1 VRPLVQMTGDSGFNE
16 MFFDDVRVPKK
27 NIVGD
32 KNNGWLVAL
41 TSLMYE
47 RRARDMTGIV
57 RELVDLAK
65 AVRRNGGSA
74 WDDDSVR
81 QQIVQFACEAW
92 GIKYT
97 GLRQL
102 TRQLK
107 GLPPGPESSIQKV
120 AYSELNLRMQKF
132 AMELLGPYSQMLYEA
147 PFAVDK
153 GKWSYRML
161 AARGMIIGAGT
172 SEIQR
177 NIIGE
182 RVLGL
187 PKG

>member
-1 VRPLVQMTGDSGFNE
+1 M
-16 MFFDDVRVPKK
+16 VP
-27 NIVGD
+27 
-32 KNNGWLVAL
+32 
-41 TSLMYE
+41 
-47 RRARDMTGIV
+47 
-57 RELVDLAK
+57 
-65 AVRRNGGSA
+65 RNGASA
-74 WDDDSVR
+74 WDDSSVR
-81 QQIVQFACEAW
+81 QRITQFACEAW
-92 GIKYT
+92 GIKYI

-107 GLPPGPESSIQKV
+107 GLPPGPESSIQKL
-120 AYSELNLRMQKF
+120 AYSELNLRVQIY
-132 AMELLGPYSQMLYEA
+132 AMELLGPYSQMIYEA
-147 PFAVDK
+147 PFAIDN